1 MSYYEGDK
9 TGKPIGLFPD
19 KYYFV
24 GSGAVWSGL
33 IDYWA
38 YTGDDQYNNLI
49 QEALVFQTGSD
60 NDYMPPNQTKV
71 EGNDDH
77 GVWAL

>member
-9 TGKPIGLFPD
+9 PGKPIGLFPD
-19 KYYFV
+19 EYYFID
-24 GSGAVWSGL
+24 SGAAWSGL

-38 YTGDDQYNNLI
+38 YTGDEQYNNLI
-49 QEALVFQTGSD
+49 QEALTVQAGSD
-60 NDYMPPNQTKV
+60 NDYMPPNQTIG